1 MILSSALFNNY
12 FPLLVVAN
20 YVLTPLPNAIC
31 GSCATNDDSLF
42 GGEGESGLV
51 DFGRFLTGFFVVMGI
66 GEFGQVS
73 IDFVF
78 WRDARAA
85 HVKGERLLMFLG
97 NWVALPA
104 VLAHSHIIQI
114 PAMIMSVLGGLLIYG
129 TIITFTMFFAE
140 ERDDVGY

>member
-1 MILSSALFNNY
+1 M
-12 FPLLVVAN
+12 
-20 YVLTPLPNAIC
+20 
-31 GSCATNDDSLF
+31 
-42 GGEGESGLV
+42 

-85 HVKGERLLMFLG
+85 HVKGERLLMFWG